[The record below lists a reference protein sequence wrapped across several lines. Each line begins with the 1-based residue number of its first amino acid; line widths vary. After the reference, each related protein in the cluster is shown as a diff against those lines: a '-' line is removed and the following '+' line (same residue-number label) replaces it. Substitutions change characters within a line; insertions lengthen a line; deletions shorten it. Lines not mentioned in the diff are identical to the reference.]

1 MTKTLAKIDFK
12 PLVLTDKE
20 RYETYLF
27 AGKARGCEY
36 SFANLYLWGE
46 KQNIAFFEDHAILFL
61 RYGKHT
67 AYLYPLGIGDK
78 KEVLDAILA
87 DARER
92 GINPVLSGVLPEER
106 ETLEA
111 LYPGV
116 FTYTAKEGSFDYV
129 YHIDDLAELTGKKYH
144 GKRNHLNRFKEAY
157 PSYRAEPLEEAHFPF
172 VRQMVE
178 RWYRERAERDLE
190 GDYEMER
197 MAFDGALRDYEALG
211 LDGLVLLDGDDLL
224 AVTVG
229 SRLSHDTFD
238 VHFEKACVGGAY
250 TAINYEF
257 SRYIREKYP
266 EVRFLDREEDMG
278 IEGLRRAKRS
288 YHPHHNVIKYRARHK
303 EEGHE
308 DR

>member
-12 PLVLTDKE
+12 PISPEDKE
-20 RYETYLF
+20 RYESYLF
-27 AGKARGCEY
+27 AGKTRGCEF
-36 SFANLYLWGE
+36 SFANLCLWGE
-46 KQNIAFFEDHAILFL
+46 QNIAFLEDHAVLFSHF
-61 RYGKHT
+61 GKHT
-67 AYLYPLGIGDK
+67 VYPYPLGAGDK
-78 KEVLDAILA
+78 KEVLGAILA

-92 GINPVLSGVLPEER
+92 GVRPVLSGILPEER
-106 ETLEA
+106 ESLEA
-111 LYPGV
+111 LYPDA
-116 FTYTAKEGSFDYV
+116 FTYTAHEGSFDYV
-129 YHIDDLAELTGKKYH
+129 YRIDDLAELTGKKYH
-144 GKRNHLNRFKEAY
+144 AKRNHLNRFWEAY
-157 PSYRAEPLEEAHFPF
+157 PSYRAEPLGEAHFSL
-172 VRQMVE
+172 VRRMVE
-178 RWYRERAERDLE
+178 KWYLERAERDPE

-197 MAFDGALRDYEALG
+197 VALDRALRDYNALG

-224 AVTVG
+224 AVTMG

-238 VHFEKACVGGAY
+238 VHFEKACVGTAY

-288 YHPHHNVIKYRARHK
+288 YHPHHTVTKYRAFWK
-303 EEGHE
+303 EGAHE

>member
-1 MTKTLAKIDFK
+1 MIKTLAKIDFK
-12 PLVLTDKE
+12 PLTPEDKE
-20 RYETYLF
+20 RYEAYLF
-27 AGKARGCEY
+27 AGKTRGCEF
-36 SFANLYLWGE
+36 SFANLCLWG
-46 KQNIAFFEDHAILFL
+46 KQQNIAFWGDHVILFL
-61 RYGKHT
+61 HYGKHT
-67 AYLYPLGIGDK
+67 VYLYPLGTGDK

-92 GINPVLSGVLPEER
+92 GVSPVLSGVLPEER

-111 LYPGV
+111 LYPDA
-116 FTYTAKEGSFDYV
+116 FTYTANEGSFDYV
-129 YHIDDLAELTGKKYH
+129 YRIDDLAELTGKKYH
-144 GKRNHLNRFKEAY
+144 GKRNHLNRFREAY
-157 PSYRAEPLEEAHFPF
+157 SSYRAEPLGGAHFPL
-172 VRQMVE
+172 VRRMVE
-178 RWYRERAERDLE
+178 EWYRERAERDPE

-197 MAFDGALRDYEALG
+197 MALDRALRDYEALG
-211 LDGLVLLDGDDLL
+211 LDGLVLFDGDDLL
-224 AVTVG
+224 AVTMG

-238 VHFEKACVGGAY
+238 VHFEKACVGTAY

-288 YHPHHNVIKYRARHK
+288 YHPHHNVTKYRARWK
-303 EEGHE
+303 EGEHE